1 MYDVTTHLLF
11 AQDEHRE
18 RQRQAAE
25 YALASRIVRLRRLD
39 HRAKIAATRA
49 RLVRLALQ

>member
-1 MYDVTTHLLF
+1 MYDITTHLLL
-11 AQDEHRE
+11 AQGEQRE

-39 HRAKIAATRA
+39 RRAQSAATRA